1 MADKPL
7 WHNIVSSQVKESWA
21 SFLYTQDL
29 AAVLP
34 QDIIVALGAEIQQLK
49 EAYSKPL
56 MGEFEYDKTEH
67 GFVNTTLFGKVSG
80 AVSQADIDRV
90 IATLHP
96 LQASVQLLLH
106 KIHDAPLDVSMKDIY
121 TKSLRFL
128 DNQYELVRCSIP
140 LEAEKS
146 GYMIDAVLK
155 KDLVQKVDA
164 LQTMVYGPSLLES
177 PELFRPIVSAVHKAY
192 AQFADR
198 LSTDEQQEF
207 RDFLDVLPTDGVVGT
222 SPIPSSVTMDDALD
236 EKSLSVDV
244 AADVARRV
252 VELYSHY
259 YTKNYGL
266 PALDWQV
273 VINEK
278 QSAMSVDGLQKKVY
292 IPGAV
297 DKKLGIVPNVSVA
310 KILKIL
316 ISHEWER
323 HGLSAVN
330 TANVFGDGFSWADY
344 LPTEEW
350 LAKVHEWIA
359 IGAINTPADLVSLS
373 ESVSLGQ
380 VRNLLCTLY
389 PYDKAL
395 RLMTLYLKLKKS
407 SNNPETL
414 VLRGK
419 RTISLDKPGL
429 NRKELSYQKGVQD
442 LIGTLSTQ
450 SLDDVVWAYKDMAFK
465 LSLNDA
471 PLVRDLVDKHT
482 IDSNR
487 VVYALFLGRMLFD
500 KILYGKGSARGYT
513 NPLGVAPMDLDDKK
527 RFLDIK
533 RIVASAQ

>member
-1 MADKPL
+1 M
-7 WHNIVSSQVKESWA
+7 
-21 SFLYTQDL
+21 YTQDL

-56 MGEFEYDKTEH
+56 MGEFDYTTTEH

-90 IATLHP
+90 IATSEP

-106 KIHDAPLDVSMKDIY
+106 KIHDAPLDASMKDIY
-121 TKSLRFL
+121 IKSLRFL

-140 LEAEKS
+140 LEAEKG

-177 PELFRPIVSAVHKAY
+177 PELFRPIVSAVHKSY
-192 AQFADR
+192 AQFSDR

-207 RDFLDVLPTDGVVGT
+207 RDFLDVLPTDGVVDT
-222 SPIPSSVTMDDALD
+222 SPIPSSVTMDDTLD
-236 EKSLSVDV
+236 EKSLPVDV

-330 TANVFGDGFSWADY
+330 TANVFGDGFS
-344 LPTEEW
+344 
-350 LAKVHEWIA
+350 
-359 IGAINTPADLVSLS
+359 
-373 ESVSLGQ
+373 
-380 VRNLLCTLY
+380 
-389 PYDKAL
+389 
-395 RLMTLYLKLKKS
+395 
-407 SNNPETL
+407 
-414 VLRGK
+414 
-419 RTISLDKPGL
+419 
-429 NRKELSYQKGVQD
+429 
-442 LIGTLSTQ
+442 
-450 SLDDVVWAYKDMAFK
+450 
-465 LSLNDA
+465 
-471 PLVRDLVDKHT
+471 
-482 IDSNR
+482 
-487 VVYALFLGRMLFD
+487 
-500 KILYGKGSARGYT
+500 
-513 NPLGVAPMDLDDKK
+513 
-527 RFLDIK
+527 
-533 RIVASAQ
+533 